1 MQERALLYELYEGGS
16 LDNRLY
22 LAQHFELTR
31 GRGGREFTWGE
42 RMRVLVDSCMGLAV
56 LHSCELVHCDIKPGN
71 ILIGLEG
78 QVRLL
83 LGPSPTLDHGFQP

>member
-1 MQERALLYELYEGGS
+1 
-16 LDNRLY
+16 
-22 LAQHFELTR
+22 
-31 GRGGREFTWGE
+31 
-42 RMRVLVDSCMGLAV
+42 MRVLVDSCMGLAV